1 MDSQAD
7 EQKIADL
14 KQDIKNLQA
23 DIKSLAASIVALD
36 IADAT
41 AISLGTVASIVASP
55 EGLLTWFVMGPVAAA
70 KIVADQKSIQD
81 QQAEMDLITTDVSTL
96 QILSQSFGQLAE
108 ETQQVEDN
116 LQAVLQERQ
125 RIESDVS
132 DTISD
137 IQTAISDE
145 EGAKLYSSYYWPQ

>member
-1 MDSQAD
+1 M
-7 EQKIADL
+7 K
-14 KQDIKNLQA
+14 
-23 DIKSLAASIVALD
+23 
-36 IADAT
+36 
-41 AISLGTVASIVASP
+41 
-55 EGLLTWFVMGPVAAA
+55 WFVMGPVAAA

-96 QILSQSFGQLAE
+96 QVLSQSFGQLTE

-132 DTISD
+132 DAISD
-137 IQTAISDE
+137 FQTAISDE
-145 EGAKLYSSYYWPQ
+145 EGAKLYSSYY